1 MLLEDVRSL
10 LEDPYFD
17 LVWLVSLG
25 VVYHR
30 AELVDLERISVQG
43 VLVAVFEITCYVFEV
58 VLYDQLSLSK
68 VQTV

>member
-1 MLLEDVRSL
+1 MLLEDARSL

-25 VVYHR
+25 VVYDR

-43 VLVAVFEITCYVFEV
+43 VLVTVLEITRHALKVF
-58 VLYDQLSLSK
+58 LYDQLSLSE
-68 VQTV
+68 V